1 MRVGGCDLGLGSG
14 LSTPRTA
21 PALAERFPS
30 IGPMRESLH
39 DLRRF
44 LSARSVIEIGAAF
57 AVATMGVR
65 VISSFVNYLVVL
77 PLHNSDGNDDFGG
90 SLFSNGSV
98 TIFHRIFGLES
109 FLWDVVTFALV
120 LGAVALIV
128 RRNRETIF
136 GDETFTECPH
146 CLSEIPVEA
155 SVCSS
160 CTRDVSAPTVA

>member
-1 MRVGGCDLGLGSG
+1 VGD
-14 LSTPRTA
+14 
-21 PALAERFPS
+21 
-30 IGPMRESLH
+30 SLR

-44 LSARSVIEIGAAF
+44 LSARSLIEIGAAF
-57 AVATMGVR
+57 ALATIGVR

-77 PLHNSDGNDDFGG
+77 PLHNSDESNDFGG

-120 LGAVALIV
+120 LGVVALIV
-128 RRNRETIF
+128 RRNRENVF

-146 CLSEIPVEA
+146 CLSEIPVGA

-160 CTRDVSAPTVA
+160 CTREINALTTH